1 MHYLLDTNVWIEV
14 LKNRNI
20 LSLSVE
26 DWSQGIA

>member
-20 LSLSVE
+20 FGLKVE

>member
-20 LSLSVE
+20 FSLRVE
-26 DWSQGIA
+26 DWSDGIA